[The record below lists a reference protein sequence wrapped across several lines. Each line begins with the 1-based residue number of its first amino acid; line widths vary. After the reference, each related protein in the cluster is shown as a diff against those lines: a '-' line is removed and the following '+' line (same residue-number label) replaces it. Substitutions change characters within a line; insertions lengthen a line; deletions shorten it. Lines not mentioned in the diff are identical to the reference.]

1 MYSMVNKS
9 VSATNSNKCAAFDRA
24 DESFHLALCAQARI
38 GRLAMFPHA
47 LVEESLI
54 RIRDLGQALTMPV
67 ESILVLHMSQFD
79 TGPTPGTKRVTW
91 SPSSATA
98 G

>member
-1 MYSMVNKS
+1 MVNKS
-9 VSATNSNKCAAFDRA
+9 VSATSSNKCAAFDRA

-38 GRLAMFPHA
+38 GRLAMFSPA

-54 RIRDLGQALTMPV
+54 RIREFGQALTMPV
-67 ESILVLHMSQFD
+67 ESILLLFMSWFD
-79 TGPTPGTKRVTW
+79 TGPTPGTKRVTC
-91 SPSSATA
+91 SPSSAMA